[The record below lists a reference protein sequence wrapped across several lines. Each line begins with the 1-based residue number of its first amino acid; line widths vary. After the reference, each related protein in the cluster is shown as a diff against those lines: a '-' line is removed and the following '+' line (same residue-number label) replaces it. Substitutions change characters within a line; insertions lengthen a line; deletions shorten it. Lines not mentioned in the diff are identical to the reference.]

1 MSELYEQLKK
11 LREQQQSEQQLPKP
25 AAPGVYKNVEASP
38 TEPTTEAKVKGY
50 LGGATVEMT
59 GGISGSLAYM
69 KWLNRAKWASKA
81 TKLNPV
87 SWTNPVGWAT
97 MAGGE
102 AAIWGLSNLAGQEV
116 RKYYGLQDATHLSEV
131 YASALFGLTPINKL
145 VEGRKVFEFAQPA
158 LGASW
163 KSKALTVGI
172 NGTKTM
178 VSGATLGVL
187 ESAFRQTAA
196 VMMGEEENFEEYDFY
211 MSAVAGGGVN
221 TAIRGAGSLWHMWRN
236 SGAWGRGQAT
246 EAVNRVQQNLEA
258 QEAELVSKIEKA
270 KAPVKSTNPWVS
282 AYGGMYQ
289 AGKAAG
295 IREMEKKLATIQQ
308 AKNLNEK
315 ASIEINE
322 SNSKA
327 EELEKAAV
335 DKKEEAPYTE
345 DDLEVVEPKAEEP
358 EATPTVEEPEVI
370 APRTEEPTVEEPEV
384 TAPKADEPTVEEPAV
399 TTPKVEEPAPKAP
412 EEPQAKTEEPKA
424 PEQPTDLPE
433 HEVTFN
439 KLKERLENITLKDN
453 AATEGPAVG
462 VEANALKIE
471 RETKL
476 GAAIHHVFVNKNADT
491 GQIQNAL
498 DLVKFIRKLNTEV
511 LDKIKVPGGRMVQ
524 SQRMDAGQFKFD
536 EEKMGTSSRAREE
549 DFRLGELEKALQE
562 RIDGNAEV
570 ELDKLHLNFLNVV
583 PEAKAEGK
591 KIGKR
596 VREDFDKQERRRKLV
611 EDAEESVDPE
621 VARNK
626 RIESLQK
633 QLEAERAKII
643 DKTGGQQ
650 GKKKTFVKSE
660 EEVDLEN
667 RIKFYKT
674 GGKEAAETSALEER
688 LETLLELAEEGDLSK
703 IRQEV
708 GPAPDWAKPK
718 QVKSY
723 LNTLRKV
730 VDKTRKDLQQKVIDS
745 DITLQDPNK
754 VAKQQAKEKAK
765 LQKRLKQLQQRFGK
779 DSKLKPKDA
788 AKKAEANAEIE
799 DLKDRIQFYE
809 ANERD
814 ALKLEQRLK
823 ERDRLLKIETGRLG
837 AQRDEITPKPKGP
850 KKTPGKLE
858 KVESDIAFLR
868 KNMRDRVREI
878 DQARIDMEEAKTAA
892 QLHDEEISKLDK
904 ELEQLRKEFGDDSSL
919 VKDDVEGA
927 PKKEK
932 HPDILAKEAQIKFHK
947 EARQEAITLDKK
959 IAERNRLLALETG
972 PLGAQRAEVT
982 KSTKTD
988 NKAPGRIEK
997 LNEDIAFLKKNMRD
1011 RVREIDK
1018 AREEMTPEFQA
1029 AQLAKA
1035 HDRAITKLDKELEQL
1050 QKEFGDMDAVE
1061 AEAGAVKP
1069 PKEKHPDIKD
1079 REERIKWHK
1088 GARKEALEIAK
1099 LEKELA
1105 DTVEM
1110 ESREVMGEMRAATD
1124 PKPTGPQQP
1133 LKSAMLR
1140 KQINESK
1147 ARMRKKVADIDR
1159 AKAKMDEEAS
1169 NVRILKAVEQHLYK
1183 VMLDEPGNKAVNFAR
1198 QALVLRQLAMI
1209 DQAASATAGLGT
1221 GIAGTFKQFY
1231 RPWATLFHDLVKN
1244 RPMAW
1249 KNFTAEVAG
1258 LSVMLKDWEGGLT
1271 AFKRTWKAGE
1281 SATRV
1286 AGGRNRLTDE
1296 KQYGRRIDHRN
1307 LKKVVANAERQVE
1320 AKRNLK
1326 NYLSNTPLGR
1336 LLWTSYELGM
1346 RSILAIDEIPSRQ
1359 FFKGQQT
1366 AEAIQ
1371 KGHISFPDDPDK
1383 AYEHAQELLNSWWK
1397 DDDGLRVLTALGEQQ
1412 NSTSY
1417 VNQELLFAGN
1427 AAEID
1432 ESEFALTIA
1441 DTVLSKFWR
1450 PITNLKY
1457 HPSVSLGFRFIA
1469 PFMTV
1474 ALRAGGR
1481 LARVGV
1487 PGLGAVQMT
1496 NAPIV
1501 GNPYNKRLKDVD
1513 NELLTAN
1520 KRIREGDLDE
1530 KAIADE
1536 RKYIDQ
1542 LHEKRERIETRKIM
1556 YNRDALADQLL
1567 GATFGAAGFVGAYLG
1582 GSVVGSQA
1590 WMTEDQR
1597 NTYGAKEFTM
1607 FGWSFKEW
1615 IPISLALSL
1624 GADLGAW
1631 RKIKDIERRK
1641 GIKILN
1647 DDQDEVSV
1655 MIASALQLVKEMP
1668 FNQAIK
1674 NVEDLANDSA
1684 SIATAAF
1691 AKAVGSIVP
1700 NPAQVKKIVK
1710 FYQAGGR
1717 VADLKGMGFWERS
1730 VYEAFG
1736 TGVKNWKTDHFGE
1749 DIETEMSGSQMIWRS
1764 FPDRAKEESE
1774 WDENLKLD
1782 HYSDIKK
1789 PASTFKGI
1797 PMKDFKREDGV
1808 TLTYAYNLEL
1818 RKTNVKRDIDRIIKN
1833 KSWQKFRD
1841 QGSVPHPTNPDKR
1854 TNPALSQLNDTLKTY
1869 DDIVMSRFL
1878 SNRSLLSK
1886 FVSEKENEK
1895 GSADYRKYGPYET
1908 LQQRIDYSNFHSTA
1922 PDRFAPKSIEDLLKL
1937 PK

>member
-11 LREQQQSEQQLPKP
+11 LREQQQNEQQLPKP

-59 GGISGSLAYM
+59 GGIGGSLAYM

-87 SWTNPVGWAT
+87 SWSNPVGWAT
-97 MAGGE
+97 MAVGE
-102 AAIWGLSNLAGQEV
+102 AGIWGLSNLAGQEV
-116 RKYYGLQDATHLSEV
+116 RKYYGLQDARHMSEV

-145 VEGRKVFEFAQPA
+145 IEGRKVFEFVQPA

-163 KSKALTVGI
+163 KGKALTVGI

-187 ESAFRQTAA
+187 ESAFRQEAA
-196 VMMGEEENFEEYDFY
+196 LMMGEQKNGRIYEDYLA
-211 MSAVAGGGVN
+211 SAVAGGGVN

-236 SGAWGRGQAT
+236 GGAWGRGQAA
-246 EAVNRVQQNLEA
+246 ESVNRVQQNLEA
-258 QEAELVSKIEKA
+258 QEAELISKIEKA

-295 IREMEKKLATIQQ
+295 IREMEKKLANIQQ
-308 AKNLNEK
+308 AKKLNEH
-315 ASIEINE
+315 ASLEINE

-345 DDLEVVEPKAEEP
+345 DDLEVVDPK
-358 EATPTVEEPEVI
+358 
-370 APRTEEPTVEEPEV
+370 VEEPEV
-384 TAPKADEPTVEEPAV
+384 TAPKADEPEVAT
-399 TTPKVEEPAPKAP
+399 P
-412 EEPQAKTEEPKA
+412 EEPKVKTEEPKA

-433 HEVTFN
+433 HEATFN
-439 KLKERLENITLKDN
+439 KLKERLEGITLKDN

-462 VEANALKIE
+462 VEANALKVE

-476 GAAIHHVFVNKNADT
+476 GAAVHHVFVNKNADT

-498 DLVKFIRKLNTEV
+498 DLVKFIRKLNKDV

-524 SQRMDAGQFKFD
+524 SQRMDAAQFNFT
-536 EEKMGTSSRAREE
+536 ERTSARAREE

-562 RIDGNAEV
+562 RIDGNADV

-611 EDAEESVDPE
+611 EDAEESIDPE

-660 EEVDLEN
+660 EEIDLEN

-703 IRQEV
+703 IRKEV

-799 DLKDRIQFYE
+799 DLKDRIKFYE
-809 ANERD
+809 ANEKD
-814 ALKLEQRLK
+814 ALTLAQRLK
-823 ERDRLLKIETGRLG
+823 ERARLLE
-837 AQRDEITPKPKGP
+837 
-850 KKTPGKLE
+850 
-858 KVESDIAFLR
+858 V
-868 KNMRDRVREI
+868 
-878 DQARIDMEEAKTAA
+878 
-892 QLHDEEISKLDK
+892 
-904 ELEQLRKEFGDDSSL
+904 
-919 VKDDVEGA
+919 
-927 PKKEK
+927 
-932 HPDILAKEAQIKFHK
+932 
-947 EARQEAITLDKK
+947 
-959 IAERNRLLALETG
+959 ETG
-972 PLGAQRAEVT
+972 PLGAQRAEVNKPTT
-982 KSTKTD
+982 KA
-988 NKAPGRIEK
+988 NRAPGQLEK
-997 LNEDIAFLKKNMRD
+997 VNEDIAFLKKNMGD

-1061 AEAGAVKP
+1061 AEAGAAKP

-1079 REERIKWHK
+1079 REDRIKWHK
-1088 GARKEALEIAK
+1088 DARKEALEIAK

-1124 PKPTGPQQP
+1124 PKPTGPQKP

-1169 NVRILKAVEQHLYK
+1169 NLRILKAVEQHLYK
-1183 VMLDEPGNKAVNFAR
+1183 VMLDEPGNRAVHYTR
-1198 QALVLRQLAMI
+1198 QLLALRQLSMI

-1231 RPWATLFHDLVKN
+1231 RPMATLFHDLVKN

-1249 KNFTAEVAG
+1249 KNFTAEAAG

-1271 AFKRTWKAGE
+1271 AFKRTWKDSE
-1281 SATRV
+1281 SAT
-1286 AGGRNRLTDE
+1286 GGTGERNRLTDE
-1296 KQYGRRIDHRN
+1296 KQYGKRVDHRN
-1307 LKKVVANAERQVE
+1307 LKKVVASAERQVE

-1326 NYLSNTPLGR
+1326 NYLSNTSFGR
-1336 LLWTSYELGM
+1336 VLWTSYELGM
-1346 RSILAIDEIPSRQ
+1346 RSILAIDEIPRRQ
-1359 FFKGQQT
+1359 FLKGQQT
-1366 AEAIQ
+1366 SEAIQ
-1371 KGHISFPDDPDK
+1371 KGHQAFPDDPDK

-1427 AAEID
+1427 AADID
-1432 ESEFALTIA
+1432 ESEFSLTVA
-1441 DTVLSKFWR
+1441 DTLLSKLWR
-1450 PITNLKY
+1450 PLTNLEN
-1457 HPSVSLGFRFIA
+1457 HPAVSLGFRFIA

-1481 LARVGV
+1481 LSRVGV
-1487 PGLGAVQMT
+1487 PGLAAVQMT

-1501 GNPYNKRLKDVD
+1501 GNPYNKKLKKVD
-1513 NELLTAN
+1513 NELIAAN

-1567 GATFGAAGFVGAYLG
+1567 GATFMSAGFVGAYLG

-1597 NTYGAKEFTM
+1597 NTYGAKEFTA

-1615 IPISLALSL
+1615 IPISLGLSL

-1631 RKIKDIERRK
+1631 MKIKDIERRK
-1641 GIKILN
+1641 RIKILN
-1647 DDQDEVSV
+1647 DDQDMVSV
-1655 MIASALQLVKEMP
+1655 IKGSAKQLVKDLP

-1684 SIATAAF
+1684 SIASAAF
-1691 AKAVGSIVP
+1691 SKAVGSIVP

-1818 RKTNVKRDIDRIIKN
+1818 RKTNVKRDINRIIKN

-1908 LQQRIDYSNFHSTA
+1908 LQQRIDYSNFHSIA